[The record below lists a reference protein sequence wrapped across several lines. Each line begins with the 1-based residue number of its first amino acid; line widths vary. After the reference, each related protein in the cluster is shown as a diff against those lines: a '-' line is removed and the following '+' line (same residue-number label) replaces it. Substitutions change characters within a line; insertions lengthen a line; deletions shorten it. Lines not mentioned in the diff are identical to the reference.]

1 MRTTILSAALCL
13 IMVAL
18 PAAAA
23 NYQADDITGV
33 WQTKTG
39 GYVQV
44 YQDGNGYSG
53 RIVGSSDG
61 KPRYDKKNPDA
72 DKKGRR
78 LLGVVIL
85 HGLKYQ
91 DNGEYDGGQIYDPNS
106 GKTYKAKAT
115 LKGPDTLD
123 ARGYIG
129 ISLLGKTQTWH
140 RIDPK
145 SEHVHQDLLH
155 QPVGAAPQSGS

>member
-1 MRTTILSAALCL
+1 MRLTFLSAAFCL
-13 IMVAL
+13 AIAAL
-18 PAAAA
+18 PAVAAD
-23 NYQADDITGV
+23 YQPDDITGV
-33 WQTKTG
+33 WRTKLG
-39 GYVQV
+39 GYVQL
-44 YQDGNGYSG
+44 YQDGDSYSG

-61 KPRYDKKNPDA
+61 KARYDKKNPDP

-85 HGLKYQ
+85 HGLEYEG
-91 DNGEYDGGQIYDPNS
+91 DGEYGGGHIYDPNS

-115 LKGPDTLD
+115 LTGPDTLD

-145 SEHVHQDLLH
+145 AEHVHQDLLH
-155 QPVGAAPQSGS
+155 HPVGAAPQPEG

>member
-1 MRTTILSAALCL
+1 MRLTILSAILTLA
-13 IMVAL
+13 MVAL

-23 NYQADDITGV
+23 GDQSDDITGV

-44 YQDGNGYSG
+44 YKNDDSYAG

-61 KPRYDKKNPDA
+61 KARYDKKNPDP

-78 LLGVVIL
+78 LLGVVVL
-85 HGLKYQ
+85 HGLQYEG
-91 DNGEYDGGQIYDPNS
+91 DGEYDSGQIYDPNS

-115 LKGPDTLD
+115 MKGPDTLD

-145 SEHVHQDLLH
+145 AEHVHQDLLH
-155 QPVGAAPQSGS
+155 HPVGAAPQSGS

>member
-1 MRTTILSAALCL
+1 MRLTLLSAALL
-13 IMVAL
+13 LAMAAL

-23 NYQADDITGV
+23 NSQSDDIAGV

-44 YQDGNGYSG
+44 YKDGDSYDG

-72 DKKGRR
+72 DKRGRR

-91 DNGEYDGGQIYDPNS
+91 DNGEYDGGHIYDPNS

-115 LKGPDTLD
+115 MKGPDTLD

-145 SEHVHQDLLH
+145 AEHVHQALLH
-155 QPVGAAPQSGS
+155 QPVGAAPQSGN

>member
-1 MRTTILSAALCL
+1 MRLAIPGAILCL
-13 IMVAL
+13 VMVAL

-23 NYQADDITGV
+23 NHQPDDITGV

-39 GYVQV
+39 GYVQI
-44 YQDGNGYSG
+44 YKADDHYKG

-61 KPRYDKKNPDA
+61 KPRYDKKNPDSN
-72 DKKGRR
+72 KQGRR
-78 LLGVVIL
+78 LLSVVIL
-85 HGLKYQ
+85 HGMKYE
-91 DNGEYDGGQIYDPNS
+91 GDGKYGDGKIYDPHN
-106 GKTYKAKAT
+106 GKTYKAKAEM
-115 LKGPDTLD
+115 KGPDTLD

-145 SEHVHQDLLH
+145 AEHVHRDLLH
-155 QPVGAAPQSGS
+155 QPIGAAPQSDG

>member
-1 MRTTILSAALCL
+1 MRLTILSVTLCL
-13 IMVAL
+13 AMAAL
-18 PAAAA
+18 PAVAAD
-23 NYQADDITGV
+23 YQSNDITGV
-33 WQTKTG
+33 WQTKSG

-44 YQDGNGYSG
+44 YQDDDSYSG

-61 KPRYDKKNPDA
+61 KARYDTNNPA
-72 DKKGRR
+72 PAKQGRR

-85 HGLKYQ
+85 HNLKYEN
-91 DNGEYDGGQIYDPNS
+91 DGKYDGGHIYDPDS

-123 ARGYIG
+123 ARGFIG

-140 RIDPK
+140 RIDPNA
-145 SEHVHQDLLH
+145 EHVHQDLLH
-155 QPVGAAPQSGS
+155 HPVGAAPQSGD

>member
-1 MRTTILSAALCL
+1 MRLTILSAVLCL
-13 IMVAL
+13 LMAAL

-23 NYQADDITGV
+23 NDKSDDITGV

-44 YQDGNGYSG
+44 YNNGGRYAG
-53 RIVGSSDG
+53 RIVGSASG
-61 KPRYDKKNPDA
+61 KPRYDTKNPDP
-72 DKKGRR
+72 DKRGRR
-78 LLGVVIL
+78 LLGIVIL

-91 DNGEYDGGQIYDPNS
+91 GHGEYDGGHIYDPNS

-129 ISLLGKTQTWH
+129 VSLFGKTQTWH
-140 RIDPK
+140 RIDPRA
-145 SEHVHQDLLH
+145 EHVHQNLLH
-155 QPVGAAPQSGS
+155 HPVGAAPQSGS